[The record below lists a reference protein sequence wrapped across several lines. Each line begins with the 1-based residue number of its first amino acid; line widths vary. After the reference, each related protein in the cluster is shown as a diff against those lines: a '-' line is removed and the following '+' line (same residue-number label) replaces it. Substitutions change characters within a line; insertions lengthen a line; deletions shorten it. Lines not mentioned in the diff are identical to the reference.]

1 MHFPFDK
8 QPDAMDCGSCC
19 LKMIATYYG
28 RNYSLDM
35 LRRTTFAGIDGVSL
49 QNIASAAEKIGFKTV
64 GGLVTFET
72 LTTTAVLPCII
83 HWNQNHFVVVYK
95 VKKHKKATTIH
106 IADPGCGLVE
116 YTKEEFLNHWL
127 STSRNGE
134 EKGIAL
140 FMEPTAHFYEQQGD
154 EQRPKGVGKIRFLYR
169 YFIRYKQFFG
179 QLSIGLLVGCGLQL
193 LFPFLTQSIVDIGI
207 SGRDIPFV
215 WLILMA
221 QAMLLLGQA
230 SIDFIRRRI
239 LLHISTRINI
249 SLISDFLIKL
259 MRLPMKFF
267 DTKQLGDL
275 LQRIEDHRR
284 VQDFLTAQTLNVLF
298 SIFTF
303 VIFGAVLCI
312 YNIKIFLIF
321 LTGSILYG
329 IWTLFFLRKR
339 RILDYKYFEQQARD
353 RNSTYQL
360 ITGMQE
366 IKLQNYELQ
375 KRWEWEDI
383 QAEKFD
389 VNLQSLSLTQ
399 TQDAGSI
406 LINEGK
412 NILITAMTAIAV
424 INGNMTLG
432 MMLAVQYIIG
442 QLNTPVEQLM
452 NFVYQWQDVSISL
465 DRMNEIHEQK
475 EEENTNRTVASFP
488 RNAEKTI
495 RIENLSFQYNG
506 GNSPM
511 VLKHIDLAIPE
522 GKTTAIVGASGS
534 GKTTLVKLLLGY
546 YEPTQGEISVA
557 EQSLQH
563 FNLSWW
569 RTQCG
574 AVMQDGYI
582 FSESI
587 AKNIATS
594 DDKINLEKLRYAA
607 EVANIHEYIERLPLK
622 YNTQIG
628 QDGQG
633 LSQGQR
639 QRILIAR
646 AVYKNP
652 QFIFFDEATN
662 ALDAN
667 NERRIIDNLER
678 FYEGKTVIIV
688 AHRLSTVKNADNI
701 VVLHNGEITEQ
712 GTHAELTA
720 RHGMYY
726 NLVKNQL
733 ELGN

>member
-1 MHFPFDK
+1 MRFPFTI

-19 LKMIATYYG
+19 LKMIASFYG
-28 RNYSLDM
+28 RDYSLDG
-35 LRRTTFAGIDGVSL
+35 LREDTFAGIDGVSL
-49 QNIASAAEKIGFKTV
+49 HGIAQAAEKLGFKTV
-64 GGLVTFET
+64 GGLVSFDTMFSK
-72 LTTTAVLPCII
+72 AVLPCIV

-95 VKKHKKATTIH
+95 IRQRNKRTNVY
-106 IADPGCGLVE
+106 IADPGQGLVR
-116 YTKEEFLNHWL
+116 YTKDEFLTHWL
-127 STSRNGE
+127 STSREGV
-134 EKGIAL
+134 EKGVAL
-140 FMEPTAHFYEQQGD
+140 FMEVTERFYNKQGN
-154 EQRPKGVGKIRFLYR
+154 ESKSEGLGKIRFLYK
-169 YFIRYKQFFG
+169 YFTRYKRFFG
-179 QLSIGLLVGCGLQL
+179 QLSLGLLVGCGLQL

-207 SGRDIPFV
+207 SGQDIPFI

-221 QAMLLLGQA
+221 QLMLLFGQA

-239 LLHISTRINI
+239 LLHMSTRINI
-249 SLISDFLIKL
+249 SLISDFFIKL
-259 MRLPMKFF
+259 MRLPMRFF

-298 SIFTF
+298 SVFTF

-321 LTGSILYG
+321 IIGSILYG
-329 IWTLFFLRKR
+329 IWILFFLRKR
-339 RILDYKYFEQQARD
+339 RTLDYKYFEQQARD

-366 IKLQNYELQ
+366 IKLQSYEMQ

-383 QAEKFD
+383 QADKFD

-399 TQDAGSI
+399 TQEAGSI
-406 LINEGK
+406 LINESK

-442 QLNTPVEQLM
+442 QLNSPVEQLM
-452 NFVYQWQDVSISL
+452 NFIYDWQDVSISL
-465 DRMNEIHEQK
+465 DRMNEIHNLK
-475 EEENTNRTVASFP
+475 EEENSHRMITSFVKD
-488 RNAEKTI
+488 AGKDI
-495 RIENLSFQYNG
+495 CIENLSFQYNG
-506 GNSPM
+506 DASPM
-511 VLKHIDLAIPE
+511 VLKNIDLHIPA

-534 GKTTLVKLLLGY
+534 GKTTLIKLLLGY
-546 YEPTQGEISVA
+546 YEPTYGKITVN
-557 EQSLQH
+557 EQLLH
-563 FNLSWW
+563 NFNLSWW
-569 RTQCG
+569 RRQCG
-574 AVMQDGYI
+574 EVMQDSFI
-582 FSESI
+582 FSEPI

-594 DDKINLEKLRYAA
+594 DDKIDLKKLRYAA
-607 EVANIHEYIERLPLK
+607 EVSNIREFIEELPLK
-622 YNTQIG
+622 YNTMIG

-646 AVYKNP
+646 VVYKNP
-652 QFIFFDEATN
+652 QFIFLDEATN

-667 NERRIIDNLER
+667 NERKIIDNLEQ
-678 FYEGKTVIIV
+678 FYRGKTVIIV
-688 AHRLSTVKNADNI
+688 AHRLSTVKNAENI
-701 VVLHNGEITEQ
+701 VVLHNGEIVEQ
-712 GTHAELTA
+712 GTHPELTA

-726 NLVKNQL
+726 DLVKNQL